1 MTHVSGGELLARSL
15 ANEGIRHVFSLP
27 SPELDPILAALDDHG
42 IRQVTFH
49 DEIAGVHMAEGLY
62 RETGQVG
69 VVMGNPGPGAGSL
82 FTGALTALSE
92 GIPMVLVSAQGY
104 PAVSYPSGPEVYQ
117 GNDQGATFRPF
128 VKHSAPILVWERIPE
143 IVRQAFREMWHG
155 RPGPVHLDVPASVS
169 YREGD
174 PAAAPIL
181 PPGAYRAGPP
191 QPGAAQVRQAAD
203 LLAGA
208 RRPIVVAGTGV
219 DRGEANAELMRVV
232 ELLNCPVVC
241 SVAGRSAV
249 PADHPNRFF
258 AYGAGADTA
267 RREADVFLVAG
278 TRMGLLDVPW
288 DKYWGDPAGQ
298 RVIQI
303 DIDSRN
309 MGLTRP
315 LTLGIVADAKPTL
328 AAIGDELAARKT
340 AARDGADLA
349 RYRALDNAY
358 WAEQLAAVAQH
369 SGPSLHP
376 VEVVAAAHAVFGPEA
391 AYFADGGN
399 TSLWACGT
407 LPTTAPRGFHGV
419 FEFGM
424 LGFGIPGAI
433 GGRLGDPGR
442 EAVVLTGDGAAGYHV
457 MELQTAA
464 HLGIKVTVV
473 VFSDGQWSMERI
485 NATERWG
492 RTFGT
497 AMGPIRWE
505 VVAEGL
511 GCRGFHA
518 ETREDLT
525 AALTAARA
533 GDGPTLVSVRTDADA
548 NAFSLPPDLKARF
561 LEVYLGP
568 GATRFG

>member
-1 MTHVSGGELLARSL
+1 MTKISGGEALARAL
-15 ANEGIRHVFSLP
+15 ANEGINFVFSLP

-42 IRQVTFH
+42 IRQIAYH

-82 FTGALTALSE
+82 FTGALAALSE
-92 GIPMVLVSAQGY
+92 GVPVVLISAQSY
-104 PAVSYPSGPEVYQ
+104 PNLSYPSGPEVYQ
-117 GNDQGATFRPF
+117 GNDQGNYFRPF
-128 VKHSAPILVWERIPE
+128 AKYSAPVLVWERIPV

-155 RPGPVHLDVPASVS
+155 RPGPVHLDVPAPIS
-169 YREGD
+169 YHED
-174 PAAAPIL
+174 DEANAPII
-181 PPGAYRAGPP
+181 PPAAYRAGPP
-191 QPGAAQVRQAAD
+191 QPSEAQIQAAAD

-208 RRPIVVAGTGV
+208 ARPIVVAGLGV
-219 DRGEANAELMRVV
+219 DRSDANAELMRIV
-232 ELLNCPVVC
+232 ERLNCPVVA
-241 SVAGRSAV
+241 SISGRSAV

-258 AYGAGADTA
+258 TYGSGADTA

-278 TRMGLLDVPW
+278 SRMGLLDVPF

-298 RVIQI
+298 RLIQI
-303 DIDSRN
+303 DVDSRN

-315 LTLGIVADAKPTL
+315 LTLGIVADAKPAL
-328 AAIGDELAARKT
+328 AAIGDALAERRI

-349 RYRALDNAY
+349 RYRDLDNAY
-358 WAEQLAAVAQH
+358 WAEQLAEIATYE
-369 SGPSLHP
+369 GPSLHP
-376 VEVVAAAHAVFGPEA
+376 AQVVAATHAVFGPEA
-391 AYFADGGN
+391 SYFADGGN
-399 TSLWACGT
+399 TSLWACGL

-433 GGRLGDPGR
+433 GGRLGDPNR

-464 HLGIKVTVV
+464 REGIKITAVI
-473 VFSDGQWSMERI
+473 FADGQWSMERI

-497 AMGPIRWE
+497 AMGPIRWDA
-505 VVAEGL
+505 VAEGL
-511 GCRGFHA
+511 GCRGLYA
-518 ETREDLT
+518 ESLSELSQ
-525 AALTAARA
+525 ALLEAKDS
-533 GDGPTLVSVRTDADA
+533 DGPTLIQVKTDADA
-548 NAFSLPPDLKARF
+548 NAFSLPPDLKTRF

-568 GATRFG
+568 GATRFE